1 MKHFTDWIIYGLF
14 HRPLHF
20 IFIAMC
26 FSNISYFH
34 LRTSHDH
41 HNWRDNFCKRS
52 YRSKWH
58 TKAQVLRRNSGSVVN
73 SCSVVNSGS
82 LDTRGD
88 RMPVVDISNPNV
100 QIQPEMKSSG
110 QMAGSKVVFNFGCGE
125 HHLTAE
131 ATPDF
136 YIRKQS
142 SIVHLTIGEV

>member
-52 YRSKWH
+52 YRSKRR

-82 LDTRGD
+82 LDTLAIECLLWTSRIQMFKFNQKWKVLG
-88 RMPVVDISNPNV
+88 RWQGARLRSTSGAENTTLPLKPHQTFISESNP
-100 QIQPEMKSSG
+100 QLFI
-110 QMAGSKVVFNFGCGE
+110 
-125 HHLTAE
+125 
-131 ATPDF
+131 
-136 YIRKQS
+136 
-142 SIVHLTIGEV
+142 